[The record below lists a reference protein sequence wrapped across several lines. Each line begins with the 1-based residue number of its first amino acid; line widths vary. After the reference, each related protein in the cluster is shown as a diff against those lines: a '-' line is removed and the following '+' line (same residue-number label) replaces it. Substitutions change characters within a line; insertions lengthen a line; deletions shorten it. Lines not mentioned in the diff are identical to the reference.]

1 MLIISQEFIQRN
13 VLYSRGRRSRPIGI
27 GNYAVKG
34 YGHRCGPAS
43 PVILAQVPPWV
54 WFMCLTHSSP
64 TPSLSAPPD
73 TALNI
78 REEALSCCRSRGSA

>member
-13 VLYSRGRRSRPIGI
+13 VLRRGRRSRPIGI

-43 PVILAQVPPWV
+43 PVILRKSH
-54 WFMCLTHSSP
+54 L
-64 TPSLSAPPD
+64 
-73 TALNI
+73 
-78 REEALSCCRSRGSA
+78 RGCGLCA